1 MNMHYQF
8 VEGKVNYS
16 NYQSDNS
23 MIFYKDQKDDLGYIV
38 EFDNLE
44 KDKAFELNFGYDIK
58 QIDIYKVG
66 SEIQVSK

>member
-1 MNMHYQF
+1 MYYKF

-23 MIFYKDQKDDLGYIV
+23 MIFYKDQKDAFGYII
-38 EFDNLE
+38 EFDNVE

-58 QIDIYKVG
+58 QINRYKVG